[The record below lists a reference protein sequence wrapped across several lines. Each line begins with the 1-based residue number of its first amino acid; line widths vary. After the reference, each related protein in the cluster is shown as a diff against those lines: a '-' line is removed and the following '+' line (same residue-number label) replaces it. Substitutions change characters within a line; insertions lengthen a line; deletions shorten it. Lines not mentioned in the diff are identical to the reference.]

1 MNTYKNLCDEA
12 SLKSFINSVN
22 LPVNSVN
29 LPVNSFG
36 FYCTRLYCMK
46 IRNYI
51 FSFSVL
57 FFLSTG

>member
-22 LPVNSVN
+22 LS
-29 LPVNSFG
+29 VNSFT

-51 FSFSVL
+51 FSFSIL
-57 FFLSTG
+57 SFLSTGQNL